1 MISSNPHSLTLRE
14 TDKNKRLLIMIYAQP
29 GTPGALF
36 TVKPRY
42 GNYIGGQ
49 FVPPVNGQ
57 HFQNTTP
64 VTGAA

>member
-1 MISSNPHSLTLRE
+1 
-14 TDKNKRLLIMIYAQP
+14 MIYAQP